1 MGKKAI
7 NRTTYKLFKGAW
19 LMGFGG
25 GGGGALPNH
34 EHTNIALDGGPLD
47 FNNTTIASLLAGS
60 ITYSDGAALQELTI
74 GGAGDALQVSAGV
87 PAWVTASAAHE
98 SGMIAAWSGTNGN
111 IPSGWLLCD
120 GSSIDTTTY
129 AALFAAIGYV
139 YGGAGANFNL
149 PDLVDYFI
157 RGQSTQTAATGG
169 ADSLTLTTAEMP
181 SHTHTASTTDPG
193 HTHSIKNNAGGGSGT
208 PTIQEAYSSPYTQAG
223 PIISATTGI
232 SVSNGST
239 GGGGAFDNRPAFIE
253 MQYIIKT

>member
-1 MGKKAI
+1 
-7 NRTTYKLFKGAW
+7 L
-19 LMGFGG
+19 GFGG

-60 ITYSDGAALQELTI
+60 ITYSDGGALQELTI

-87 PAWVTASAAHE
+87 PSWVSASAAHE

-111 IPSGWLLCD
+111 IPAGWLLCD
-120 GSSIDTTTY
+120 GASIDTTTY

-157 RGQSTQTAATGG
+157 RGQSSQTAATGG
-169 ADSLTLTTAEMP
+169 ADSLTLSEAQMP
-181 SHTHTASTTDPG
+181 THTHTATPSLTDPG
-193 HTHSIKNNAGGGSGT
+193 HTHDIETRGNSG
-208 PTIQEAYSSPYTQAG
+208 AAYTQYVMSITN
-223 PIISATTGI
+223 PIGTLSTQSSTTGI
-232 SVSNGST
+232 SVSVTNANAGSSNS
-239 GGGGAFDNRPAFIE
+239 FDNRPAFIE

>member
-1 MGKKAI
+1 
-7 NRTTYKLFKGAW
+7 
-19 LMGFGG
+19 MGFGG

-47 FNNTTIASLLAGS
+47 FVNTTIASLLNGS
-60 ITYSDGAALQELTI
+60 ITYSDGNALQELVI
-74 GGAGDALQVSAGV
+74 GGAGDQLQVSAGA
-87 PAWVTASAAHE
+87 PAWVSASAAHE

-157 RGQSTQTAATGG
+157 RGQSSQTAATGG
-169 ADSLTLTTAEMP
+169 ADSVTLTEAQMP
-181 SHTHTASTTDPG
+181 THTHVVTDPG
-193 HTHSIKNNAGGGSGT
+193 HNHETEKWSGTSSWDASLYRVGSGYNYTGT
-208 PTIQEAYSSPYTQAG
+208 PPTGTS
-223 PIISATTGI
+223 TTGI
-232 SVSNGST
+232 TLANT
-239 GGGGAFDNRPAFIE
+239 GGSSSFDNRPAFIE